1 MEQDFAA
8 VAEVRYRQRNSS
20 HKPKR
25 SHRLSRSKRPSSSLF
40 NRSNPR
46 SKCPSS
52 NPSNHSHNLYIS
64 SQSNR

>member
-20 HKPKR
+20 HKLKR
-25 SHRLSRSKRPSSSLF
+25 SHRLSRSKR
-40 NRSNPR
+40 
-46 SKCPSS
+46 PSS